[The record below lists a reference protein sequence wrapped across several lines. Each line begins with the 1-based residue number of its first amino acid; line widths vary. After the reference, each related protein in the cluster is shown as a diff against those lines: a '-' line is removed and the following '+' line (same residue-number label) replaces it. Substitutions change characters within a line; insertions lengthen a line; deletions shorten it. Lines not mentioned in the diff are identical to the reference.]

1 MICSDETREK
11 MKISSKNRI
20 LKFPNLFKEL
30 GEKTSTFWKENPDVK
45 SIMAKKVSDTH
56 RVYKIAKLDYNTQ
69 EIIQIFNSKFELKET
84 HPDFY
89 YQAILGCC
97 QQNKNSYKGFK
108 WCYVDKNT
116 HEKRVKQ

>member
-1 MICSDETREK
+1 MICSEETKEK
-11 MKISSKNRI
+11 MSISQKERYLKYPNQRIEAGKISSA
-20 LKFPNLFKEL
+20 
-30 GEKTSTFWKENPDVK
+30 FWKENPDVK
-45 SIMAKKVSDTH
+45 SIMARKVSEKI

-69 EIIQIFNSKFELKET
+69 EIIQIFDSKFELKET